1 VSPAFGIAGSSGSYS
16 REVLVMK
23 RIIKIAIISSFAAAA
38 ILVFWVHTTPAARAV
53 AAASPRTLFIQNCAL
68 CHGSDGRAD
77 TPRGR
82 RVGAADLTA
91 SDVKEKSPAR
101 IIRTITNGRADMPA
115 FGKKL
120 TAKQIAAL
128 ADYVRSL

>member
-1 VSPAFGIAGSSGSYS
+1 
-16 REVLVMK
+16 MQ
-23 RIIKIAIISSFAAAA
+23 RIIKITIVFGFAAATL
-38 ILVFWVHTTPAARAV
+38 LVFLVHSTPAAHLV
-53 AAASPRTLFIQNCAL
+53 AAASPRSLFIQNCAR
-68 CHGSDGRAD
+68 CHGSDGRAN

-82 RVGAADLTA
+82 RLGAADLTA

-115 FGKKL
+115 FGKRL
-120 TAKQIAAL
+120 TPQQIASL